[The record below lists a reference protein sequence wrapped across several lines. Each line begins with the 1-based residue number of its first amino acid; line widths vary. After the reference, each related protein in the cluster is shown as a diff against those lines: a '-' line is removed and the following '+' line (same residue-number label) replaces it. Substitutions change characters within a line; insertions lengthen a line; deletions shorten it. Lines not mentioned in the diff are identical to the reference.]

1 MALVFSFVSC
11 LLNSEG
17 ALVPMSSS
25 LDGFMRRFFEV
36 KNNFLPDC
44 ANTHLCCPMAIRAQL
59 VNWSLFIGLS
69 FIWGS
74 SFILMKVGLNT
85 LTAYQVAALRIF
97 SAGIFLMPV
106 AVKKMRQIPFPK
118 LNLIIISGLL
128 GS

>member
-44 ANTHLCCPMAIRAQL
+44 ANTRRCFPMAIRAE
-59 VNWSLFIGLS
+59 VVSWSLFIGPS

-74 SFILMKVGLNT
+74 AVLLMKVGVNT
-85 LTAYQVAALRIF
+85 LSACRVAGLRIL

-106 AVKKMRQIPFPK
+106 AVKK
-118 LNLIIISGLL
+118 
-128 GS
+128 